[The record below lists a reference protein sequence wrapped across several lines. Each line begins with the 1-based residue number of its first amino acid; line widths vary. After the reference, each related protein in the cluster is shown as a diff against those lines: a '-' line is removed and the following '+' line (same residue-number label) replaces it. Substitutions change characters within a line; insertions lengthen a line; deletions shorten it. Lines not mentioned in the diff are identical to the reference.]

1 MYNIIVTH
9 RDPETGDISS
19 TLGTK
24 KPLLF
29 HHTAMEIMERIYK
42 EELNELQLEDNGA
55 ADKDGSAIPGGYIT
69 EDEAGI
75 YDMCEY
81 ANEQLLLTVAMQI
94 VRQ

>member
-29 HHTAMEIMERIYK
+29 HHTAMEIMKSIYK
-42 EELNELQLEDNGA
+42 EELNELHLEDNGA

-81 ANEQLLLTVAMQI
+81 ANEQLLLTVAFQI

>member
-1 MYNIIVTH
+1 MVW
-9 RDPETGDISS
+9 
-19 TLGTK
+19 
-24 KPLLF
+24 
-29 HHTAMEIMERIYK
+29 HHVVARQQIDREYCGGKCK